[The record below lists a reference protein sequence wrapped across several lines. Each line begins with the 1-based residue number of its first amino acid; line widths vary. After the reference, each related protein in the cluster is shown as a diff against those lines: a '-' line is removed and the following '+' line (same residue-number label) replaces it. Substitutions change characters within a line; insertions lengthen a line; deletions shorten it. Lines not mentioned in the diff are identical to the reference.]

1 MLRIARPSQA
11 RSSQRSLLSF
21 VTATCL
27 LSASVIPAVAAPTAQ
42 ATQPKA
48 SAAAQASHTAQIS
61 NTAQTA
67 QAAPMAY
74 NRFIITYTDEAK
86 NAASADATADQI
98 DWSAAAGTQQAT
110 WSDALYA
117 GITSEVQSIDELL
130 NIKTSYVRSTALDA
144 SVVTTSAE
152 LTPAQAQQYMDALSA
167 NSKVASVSPDMR
179 RYATV
184 DNTSEPVKINDP
196 KMNRMWSLT
205 GEKGVSALEAWGTT
219 RGKGVTVAV
228 LDSGITAHPDLD
240 ANVLPGYDFI
250 AESAFSNDGNGRD
263 SDPTDAGNWTVDN
276 QCFTGSKAT
285 ASDWHGTHVAG
296 TIAAIAN
303 NNEGIAG
310 VAPEAKIVPVRVL
323 GACGGFDS
331 DITDGIIWA
340 AGGSVRGVPAN
351 QNPAQVINMSIG
363 SEGTCTTPY
372 RQAIAQANKRGSI
385 VVVAAGNNN
394 FDASKSSPGNCE
406 DVITVG
412 ATDKNGKRSYFSN
425 YGSRV
430 DVSAPGGDRRYWGGG
445 ILSTLNAGKT
455 APGKADYAEYQGT
468 SMAAPHVAGIVAL
481 MKAVDPKL
489 TYAQAK
495 KALQSTSQG
504 IECDQSACG
513 SGIVNAARAVQQVR
527 SDREAADA
535 AAAEAARKKAE
546 EEAARKKAA
555 EEAARKKAEEAARKK
570 AEEDAKRQQ
579 APAPKATPAPKVTPA
594 PKTRTRPSRPVTR
607 PSYPSRPRHGH
618 TPRYRS
624 WYGASAN
631 TYPSSGYPSSAYPN
645 TGYLGFATGNRR

>member
-11 RSSQRSLLSF
+11 RASQRSLLSF

-27 LSASVIPAVAAPTAQ
+27 LSASVIPAVAVPTAQANQPQTTQAAQASNTAQ
-42 ATQPKA
+42 ATQ
-48 SAAAQASHTAQIS
+48 SAPAT
-61 NTAQTA
+61 
-67 QAAPMAY
+67 Y

-86 NAASADATADQI
+86 NAASTDATAEQI

-110 WSDALYA
+110 WTDALYA
-117 GITSEVQSIDELL
+117 GITSDVQSIDELL

-144 SVVTTSAE
+144 SVVTTSAA
-152 LTPAQAQQYMDALSA
+152 LTPAQAQQYMNALSA

-205 GEKGVSALEAWGTT
+205 GEKGISALEAWGTT
-219 RGKGVTVAV
+219 RGQGVTVAV

-250 AESAFSNDGNGRD
+250 AGSAFSNDGNGRD
-263 SDPTDAGNWTVDN
+263 SDPTDAGNWTVDD

-285 ASDWHGTHVAG
+285 PSDWHGTHVAG

-351 QNPAQVINMSIG
+351 QHPAQVINMSIG

-495 KALQSTSQG
+495 KVLQSTSQSV
-504 IECDQSACG
+504 ECDQSACG

-527 SDREAADA
+527 SDREAAEA
-535 AAAEAARKKAE
+535 VAAEAARKKAE

-555 EEAARKKAEEAARKK
+555 EEAARKKAEE
-570 AEEDAKRQQ
+570 DAKRHQ
-579 APAPKATPAPKVTPA
+579 APAPKVTPA
-594 PKTRTRPSRPVTR
+594 PKTNRPVTRPSRPVTR

-618 TPRYRS
+618 TSRYRS
-624 WYGASAN
+624 WYSASAN
-631 TYPSSGYPSSAYPN
+631 TYPSSGYLS
-645 TGYLGFATGNRR
+645 FASGNHR

>member
-1 MLRIARPSQA
+1 MFRIARPSQA

-27 LSASVIPAVAAPTAQ
+27 LSVSVIPAVAAPTAQ
-42 ATQPKA
+42 VPHPKA
-48 SAAAQASHTAQIS
+48 SATAEAS
-61 NTAQTA
+61 NTAQVSNTA
-67 QAAPMAY
+67 QSAPVAY

-86 NAASADATADQI
+86 NAASAEATADQI

-117 GITSEVQSIDELL
+117 GITSDVQSIDELL

-144 SVVTTSAE
+144 SVVTTSSE
-152 LTPAQAQQYMDALSA
+152 LTPAQAQQYMNALSA
-167 NSKVASVSPDMR
+167 NSKVASVVPDMR

-184 DNTSEPVKINDP
+184 DHTSETIKINDP

-205 GEKGVSALEAWGTT
+205 GENGVSALEAWGTT

-276 QCFTGSKAT
+276 QCFTGSKASP
-285 ASDWHGTHVAG
+285 SDWHGTHVAG

-406 DVITVG
+406 DVINVG

-504 IECDQSACG
+504 VECDQSACG

-527 SDREAADA
+527 SDREAAEA
-535 AAAEAARKKAE
+535 AAAEAARKKA
-546 EEAARKKAA
+546 
-555 EEAARKKAEEAARKK
+555 AEEAARKK

-579 APAPKATPAPKVTPA
+579 APAPKVIPAPKASRPVTRPSR
-594 PKTRTRPSRPVTR
+594 PVSRPSRPVTR
-607 PSYPSRPRHGH
+607 PSYPSRPRYGH

-624 WYGASAN
+624 WYGASAT
-631 TYPSSGYPSSAYPN
+631 TYPNSGYPN
-645 TGYLGFATGNRR
+645 NGYLGFATGNHR

>member
-11 RSSQRSLLSF
+11 RTSQRSLLSF

-27 LSASVIPAVAAPTAQ
+27 LSASVIPAVAVPTAQANQAKASQAAQASNTAQ
-42 ATQPKA
+42 ATQ
-48 SAAAQASHTAQIS
+48 SAPAT
-61 NTAQTA
+61 
-67 QAAPMAY
+67 Y

-86 NAASADATADQI
+86 NAASTDATADQI
-98 DWSAAAGTQQAT
+98 DWSAAAGTEQAT

-117 GITSEVQSIDELL
+117 GITSDVQSIDELL

-144 SVVTTSAE
+144 SVVTTSAA
-152 LTPAQAQQYMDALSA
+152 LTPAQAQQYMNALNA

-184 DNTSEPVKINDP
+184 DNTSAPVKINDP

-205 GEKGVSALEAWGTT
+205 GEKGISALEAWGTT
-219 RGKGVTVAV
+219 RGQGVTVAV

-263 SDPTDAGNWTVDN
+263 SDPTDAGNWTVDD

-285 ASDWHGTHVAG
+285 PSDWHGTHVAG

-351 QNPAQVINMSIG
+351 QHPAQVINMSIG

-489 TYAQAK
+489 TYAQVK
-495 KALQSTSQG
+495 KVLQSTSQSV
-504 IECDQSACG
+504 ECDQSACG

-527 SDREAADA
+527 SDREAAEA

-555 EEAARKKAEEAARKK
+555 EEAARKKAEE
-570 AEEDAKRQQ
+570 DAKRHQ
-579 APAPKATPAPKVTPA
+579 APAPKVTPA
-594 PKTRTRPSRPVTR
+594 PKANRPVTRPSRPVTR

-618 TPRYRS
+618 TSRHRS

-631 TYPSSGYPSSAYPN
+631 TYPSSGYLS
-645 TGYLGFATGNRR
+645 FASGNHR

>member
-48 SAAAQASHTAQIS
+48 TQTSAAAQASHTAQIS

-67 QAAPMAY
+67 QATPVAY

-110 WSDALYA
+110 WTDALYA

-152 LTPAQAQQYMDALSA
+152 LTPAQAQQYMNALSA

-406 DVITVG
+406 DVINVG

-495 KALQSTSQG
+495 KVLQSTSQG
-504 IECDQSACG
+504 VECDQSACG

-555 EEAARKKAEEAARKK
+555 EEAARKKAEE
-570 AEEDAKRQQ
+570 DAKRQQ
-579 APAPKATPAPKVTPA
+579 APAPKATRPSHPV
-594 PKTRTRPSRPVTR
+594 TRPSRPVTR
-607 PSYPSRPRHGH
+607 PSYPSRPRYGH

-631 TYPSSGYPSSAYPN
+631 TYPNSGYPNS
-645 TGYLGFATGNRR
+645 GYLGFATGNHR

>member
-11 RSSQRSLLSF
+11 RASQRSLLSF

-27 LSASVIPAVAAPTAQ
+27 LSASVIPAVAVPTAQ
-42 ATQPKA
+42 ANQPQTT
-48 SAAAQASHTAQIS
+48 QASNTAQIS
-61 NTAQTA
+61 NTAQAT
-67 QAAPMAY
+67 QSAPATY

-86 NAASADATADQI
+86 NAASTDATADQI
-98 DWSAAAGTQQAT
+98 DWSAAAGTEQAT
-110 WSDALYA
+110 WTDALYA
-117 GITSEVQSIDELL
+117 GITSDVQSIDELL

-144 SVVTTSAE
+144 SVVTTSAA
-152 LTPAQAQQYMDALSA
+152 LTPAQAQQYMNALSA

-205 GEKGVSALEAWGTT
+205 GEKGISALEAWGTT
-219 RGKGVTVAV
+219 RGQGVTVAV
-228 LDSGITAHPDLD
+228 LDSGVTAHPDLD

-285 ASDWHGTHVAG
+285 PSDWHGTHVAG

-351 QNPAQVINMSIG
+351 QHPAQVINMSIG

-495 KALQSTSQG
+495 KVLQSTSQSV
-504 IECDQSACG
+504 ECDQSACG

-527 SDREAADA
+527 SDREAAEA
-535 AAAEAARKKAE
+535 AAA
-546 EEAARKKAA
+546 EAARKKAA
-555 EEAARKKAEEAARKK
+555 EEAARKKAEE
-570 AEEDAKRQQ
+570 DAKRHQ
-579 APAPKATPAPKVTPA
+579 APAPRVTPA
-594 PKTRTRPSRPVTR
+594 PKTNRPVTRPSRPVTR

-618 TPRYRS
+618 TSRHRS
-624 WYGASAN
+624 W
-631 TYPSSGYPSSAYPN
+631 
-645 TGYLGFATGNRR
+645 

>member
-11 RSSQRSLLSF
+11 RTSQRSLLSF

-27 LSASVIPAVAAPTAQ
+27 LSASVIPAVAVPTAQANQAKASQAAQASNTAQ
-42 ATQPKA
+42 ATQ
-48 SAAAQASHTAQIS
+48 SAPAT
-61 NTAQTA
+61 
-67 QAAPMAY
+67 Y

-86 NAASADATADQI
+86 NAASTDATADQI

-110 WSDALYA
+110 WTDALYT
-117 GITSEVQSIDELL
+117 GITSDVQSIDELL

-144 SVVTTSAE
+144 SVVTTSAA
-152 LTPAQAQQYMDALSA
+152 LTPAQAQQYMNALSA

-184 DNTSEPVKINDP
+184 DNTSAPVKINDP

-205 GEKGVSALEAWGTT
+205 GEKGISALEAWGTT
-219 RGKGVTVAV
+219 RGQGVTVAV

-263 SDPTDAGNWTVDN
+263 SDPTDAGNWTVDD

-285 ASDWHGTHVAG
+285 PSDWHGTHVAG

-351 QNPAQVINMSIG
+351 QHPAQVINMSIG

-495 KALQSTSQG
+495 KVLQSTSQSV
-504 IECDQSACG
+504 ECDQSACG

-527 SDREAADA
+527 SDREAAEA

-555 EEAARKKAEEAARKK
+555 EEAARKKAEE
-570 AEEDAKRQQ
+570 DAKRHQ
-579 APAPKATPAPKVTPA
+579 APAPKVTPA
-594 PKTRTRPSRPVTR
+594 PKANRPVTRPSRPVTR

-618 TPRYRS
+618 TSRYRS

-631 TYPSSGYPSSAYPN
+631 TYPSSGYLS
-645 TGYLGFATGNRR
+645 FASGNHR

>member
-1 MLRIARPSQA
+1 MLRIARPSQVRA
-11 RSSQRSLLSF
+11 SQRSLLSF

-27 LSASVIPAVAAPTAQ
+27 LSASVIPAVAVPTAQ
-42 ATQPKA
+42 ANQSQTTQ
-48 SAAAQASHTAQIS
+48 AAQASNTTQIS
-61 NTAQTA
+61 NTV
-67 QAAPMAY
+67 QATQSAPATY

-86 NAASADATADQI
+86 NAASTDATADQI

-110 WSDALYA
+110 WTDALYT
-117 GITSEVQSIDELL
+117 GITSDVQSIDELL

-144 SVVTTSAE
+144 SVVTTSAA
-152 LTPAQAQQYMDALSA
+152 LTPAQAQQYMNALSA

-184 DNTSEPVKINDP
+184 DNTSAPVKINDP

-205 GEKGVSALEAWGTT
+205 GEKGISALEAWGTT
-219 RGKGVTVAV
+219 RGQGVTVAV

-263 SDPTDAGNWTVDN
+263 SDPTDAGNWTVDD

-285 ASDWHGTHVAG
+285 PSDWHGTHVAG

-351 QNPAQVINMSIG
+351 QHPAQVINMSIG

-394 FDASKSSPGNCE
+394 FDASKSSPSNCE
-406 DVITVG
+406 DVVTVG

-495 KALQSTSQG
+495 KVLQSTSQSV
-504 IECDQSACG
+504 ECDQSACG

-527 SDREAADA
+527 SDREATEA
-535 AAAEAARKKAE
+535 AAAEVARKKAE

-555 EEAARKKAEEAARKK
+555 EEAARKKAEE
-570 AEEDAKRQQ
+570 DAKRHQ
-579 APAPKATPAPKVTPA
+579 APAPKVTPA
-594 PKTRTRPSRPVTR
+594 PKANRPVTRPSRPVTR

-618 TPRYRS
+618 TSRHRS

-631 TYPSSGYPSSAYPN
+631 TYPSSGYLS
-645 TGYLGFATGNRR
+645 FASGKHR

>member
-1 MLRIARPSQA
+1 MLRIARPSQVRA
-11 RSSQRSLLSF
+11 SQRSLLSF

-27 LSASVIPAVAAPTAQ
+27 LSASVIPAVAVPTAQANQPQTTQAAQASNTAQ
-42 ATQPKA
+42 ATQ
-48 SAAAQASHTAQIS
+48 SAPAT
-61 NTAQTA
+61 
-67 QAAPMAY
+67 Y

-86 NAASADATADQI
+86 NAASTDATADQI

-110 WSDALYA
+110 WTDALYA
-117 GITSEVQSIDELL
+117 GITSDVQSIDELL

-144 SVVTTSAE
+144 SVVTTSAA
-152 LTPAQAQQYMDALSA
+152 LTPAQAQQYMNALSA

-205 GEKGVSALEAWGTT
+205 GEKGISALEAWGTT
-219 RGKGVTVAV
+219 RGQGVTVAV

-263 SDPTDAGNWTVDN
+263 SDPTDAGNWTVDD

-285 ASDWHGTHVAG
+285 PSDWHGTHVAG

-351 QNPAQVINMSIG
+351 QHPAQVINMSIG

-495 KALQSTSQG
+495 KVLQSTSQSV
-504 IECDQSACG
+504 ECDQSACG

-527 SDREAADA
+527 SNREAAEA

-546 EEAARKKAA
+546 EETARKKAA
-555 EEAARKKAEEAARKK
+555 EEAARKKAEE
-570 AEEDAKRQQ
+570 DAKRHQ
-579 APAPKATPAPKVTPA
+579 APAPKVTPA
-594 PKTRTRPSRPVTR
+594 PKANRPVTRPSRPVTR

-618 TPRYRS
+618 TSRYRS

-631 TYPSSGYPSSAYPN
+631 TYPSSGYLS
-645 TGYLGFATGNRR
+645 FASGNHR

>member
-1 MLRIARPSQA
+1 MLRIARPSQVRA
-11 RSSQRSLLSF
+11 SQRSLLSF

-27 LSASVIPAVAAPTAQ
+27 LSASVIPAVAVPTAQ
-42 ATQPKA
+42 ANQPQTTQ
-48 SAAAQASHTAQIS
+48 AAQASNTTQIS
-61 NTAQTA
+61 NTV
-67 QAAPMAY
+67 QATQSAPATY

-86 NAASADATADQI
+86 NAASTDATADQI
-98 DWSAAAGTQQAT
+98 DWSAVAGTQQAT
-110 WSDALYA
+110 WTDALYA
-117 GITSEVQSIDELL
+117 GITSDVQSIDELL

-144 SVVTTSAE
+144 SVVTTSAA
-152 LTPAQAQQYMDALSA
+152 LTPAQAQQYMNALSA

-184 DNTSEPVKINDP
+184 DNTSAPVKINDP
-196 KMNRMWSLT
+196 KMNRMWSLI
-205 GEKGVSALEAWGTT
+205 GEKGISALEAWGTT
-219 RGKGVTVAV
+219 RGQGVTVAV

-263 SDPTDAGNWTVDN
+263 SDPTDAGNWTVDD

-285 ASDWHGTHVAG
+285 PSDWHGTHVAG

-351 QNPAQVINMSIG
+351 QHPAQVINMSIG

-481 MKAVDPKL
+481 MKAADPKL

-495 KALQSTSQG
+495 KVLQSTSQSV
-504 IECDQSACG
+504 ECDQSACG
-513 SGIVNAARAVQQVR
+513 SGIVNAARAVQQIR
-527 SDREAADA
+527 SDREAAEA

-555 EEAARKKAEEAARKK
+555 EEAARKKAEE
-570 AEEDAKRQQ
+570 DAKRHQ
-579 APAPKATPAPKVTPA
+579 APAPKVTPA
-594 PKTRTRPSRPVTR
+594 PKANRPVTRPSRPVTR

-618 TPRYRS
+618 TSRYRS

-631 TYPSSGYPSSAYPN
+631 TYPSSGYLS
-645 TGYLGFATGNRR
+645 FASGNHR

>member
-1 MLRIARPSQA
+1 MFRIARPSQA

-21 VTATCL
+21 VTATGL
-27 LSASVIPAVAAPTAQ
+27 RAVIVIPAVAAPTAQ
-42 ATQPKA
+42 VPHPKA
-48 SAAAQASHTAQIS
+48 SATAEAS
-61 NTAQTA
+61 NTAQVSNTA
-67 QAAPMAY
+67 QSAPVAY

-86 NAASADATADQI
+86 NAASAEATADQI

-117 GITSEVQSIDELL
+117 GITSDVQSIDELL

-144 SVVTTSAE
+144 SVVTTSSA
-152 LTPAQAQQYMDALSA
+152 LTPAQAQQYMNALSA
-167 NSKVASVSPDMR
+167 NSKVASVVPDMR

-184 DNTSEPVKINDP
+184 DHTSETIKINDP

-205 GEKGVSALEAWGTT
+205 GENGVSALEAWGTT

-276 QCFTGSKAT
+276 QCFTGSKASP
-285 ASDWHGTHVAG
+285 SDWHGTHVAG

-385 VVVAAGNNN
+385 VVVAAGNNS

-406 DVITVG
+406 DVINVG

-527 SDREAADA
+527 SDREAAEA
-535 AAAEAARKKAE
+535 AAA
-546 EEAARKKAA
+546 
-555 EEAARKKAEEAARKK
+555 EAARKKAEEAARKK

-579 APAPKATPAPKVTPA
+579 APAPKVIPAPKASRPVTRPSR
-594 PKTRTRPSRPVTR
+594 PVSRPSRPVTR
-607 PSYPSRPRHGH
+607 PSYPSRPRYGH

-624 WYGASAN
+624 WYGASVN
-631 TYPSSGYPSSAYPN
+631 TYPNSGYPN
-645 TGYLGFATGNRR
+645 NGYLGFATGNRH

>member
-1 MLRIARPSQA
+1 MSFTTHPSPRRIARA
-11 RSSQRSLLSF
+11 ALSLGTAAALVATLGAPASF
-21 VTATCL
+21 
-27 LSASVIPAVAAPTAQ
+27 AAPAKANGTEHAKAHTTISSLSSAQ
-42 ATQPKA
+42 QKA
-48 SAAAQASHTAQIS
+48 GF
-61 NTAQTA
+61 
-67 QAAPMAY
+67 
-74 NRFIITYTDEAK
+74 NRFVITYTDSAL
-86 NAASADATADQI
+86 NAGGINWASP
-98 DWSAAAGTQQAT
+98 AGTQVAT

-117 GITSEVQSIDELL
+117 GITSDVKSIDDLL
-130 NIKTSYVRSTALDA
+130 KVKTSYVRTTAQKA
-144 SVVTTSAE
+144 TVVTLSSKLTAE
-152 LTPAQAQQYMDALSA
+152 QAEKYMAALSSNA
-167 NSKVASVSPDMR
+167 SVASVEPDLLR
-179 RYATV
+179 RPNARPNGRTKAAATQAKPAAQAATTPEV
-184 DNTSEPVKINDP
+184 TAPNDTLYP
-196 KMNRMWSLT
+196 QQWNLHGT
-205 GEKGVSALEAWGTT
+205 KGISAPEAWQTT
-219 RGKGVTVAV
+219 QGAGVTVAV
-228 LDSGITAHPDLD
+228 IDSGIVKHPDLD

-406 DVITVG
+406 DVINVG

-504 IECDQSACG
+504 VECDQSACG

-535 AAAEAARKKAE
+535 AAVEAARKKAE

-555 EEAARKKAEEAARKK
+555 EEAARKKAEE
-570 AEEDAKRQQ
+570 DAKRQQ
-579 APAPKATPAPKVTPA
+579 APAPKVTPA
-594 PKTRTRPSRPVTR
+594 PKASRPVTRPSRPVTR
-607 PSYPSRPRHGH
+607 PSYPSRPRYGH

-631 TYPSSGYPSSAYPN
+631 IYPNSGYPN
-645 TGYLGFATGNRR
+645 NGYLGFATGNRR

>member
-1 MLRIARPSQA
+1 MFRIARPSQA

-27 LSASVIPAVAAPTAQ
+27 LSVSVIPAVAAPTAQ
-42 ATQPKA
+42 VSHPKA
-48 SAAAQASHTAQIS
+48 SATAEAS
-61 NTAQTA
+61 NTAQVSNTA
-67 QAAPMAY
+67 QSAPVAY

-86 NAASADATADQI
+86 NAASAEATADQI

-110 WSDALYA
+110 WNDALYA
-117 GITSEVQSIDELL
+117 GITSDVQSIDELL

-144 SVVTTSAE
+144 SVVTTSSA
-152 LTPAQAQQYMDALSA
+152 LTPAQAQQYMNALSA
-167 NSKVASVSPDMR
+167 NSKVASVVPDMR

-184 DNTSEPVKINDP
+184 DHTSETIKINDP

-205 GEKGVSALEAWGTT
+205 GENGVSALEAWGTT

-276 QCFTGSKAT
+276 QCFTGSKASP
-285 ASDWHGTHVAG
+285 SDWHGTHVAG

-385 VVVAAGNNN
+385 VVVAAGNNS

-406 DVITVG
+406 DVINVG
-412 ATDKNGKRSYFSN
+412 ATDKNGNRSYFSN

-527 SDREAADA
+527 SDREAAEA
-535 AAAEAARKKAE
+535 AAAEAARKKA
-546 EEAARKKAA
+546 
-555 EEAARKKAEEAARKK
+555 AEEAARKK

-579 APAPKATPAPKVTPA
+579 APARKVTPA
-594 PKTRTRPSRPVTR
+594 PKPSRPVTRPSRPVTR
-607 PSYPSRPRHGH
+607 PSYPSRPRYRHI
-618 TPRYRS
+618 PRYRS
-624 WYGASAN
+624 WYGASAT
-631 TYPSSGYPSSAYPN
+631 TYPNSGYPN
-645 TGYLGFATGNRR
+645 NGYLGFATGNHR

>member
-11 RSSQRSLLSF
+11 RASQRSLLSF

-27 LSASVIPAVAAPTAQ
+27 LSASVIPAVAVPTAQANQPQTTQAAQASNTAQ
-42 ATQPKA
+42 ATQ
-48 SAAAQASHTAQIS
+48 SAPAT
-61 NTAQTA
+61 
-67 QAAPMAY
+67 Y

-86 NAASADATADQI
+86 NAASTDATADQI

-110 WSDALYA
+110 WTDALYT
-117 GITSEVQSIDELL
+117 GITSDVQSIDELL

-144 SVVTTSAE
+144 SVVTTSAA
-152 LTPAQAQQYMDALSA
+152 LTPAQAQQYMNALSA

-184 DNTSEPVKINDP
+184 DNTSAPVKINDP

-205 GEKGVSALEAWGTT
+205 GEKGISALEAWGTT
-219 RGKGVTVAV
+219 RGQGVTVAV

-263 SDPTDAGNWTVDN
+263 SDPTDAGNWTVDD

-285 ASDWHGTHVAG
+285 PSDWHGTHVAG

-351 QNPAQVINMSIG
+351 QHPAQVINMSIG

-468 SMAAPHVAGIVAL
+468 SMTAPHVAGIVAL

-495 KALQSTSQG
+495 KVLQSTSQSV
-504 IECDQSACG
+504 ECDQSACG

-527 SDREAADA
+527 SDREAAEA

-555 EEAARKKAEEAARKK
+555 EEAARKKAEE
-570 AEEDAKRQQ
+570 DAKRHQ
-579 APAPKATPAPKVTPA
+579 APAPKATPAPKANRPV
-594 PKTRTRPSRPVTR
+594 TRPSRPVTR

-618 TPRYRS
+618 TSRHRS

-631 TYPSSGYPSSAYPN
+631 TYPSSGYLS
-645 TGYLGFATGNRR
+645 FASGNHR

>member
-11 RSSQRSLLSF
+11 RASQRSLLSF

-27 LSASVIPAVAAPTAQ
+27 LSASVIPAVAVPTAQANQPQTTQAAQASNTAQ
-42 ATQPKA
+42 ATQ
-48 SAAAQASHTAQIS
+48 SAPAT
-61 NTAQTA
+61 
-67 QAAPMAY
+67 Y

-86 NAASADATADQI
+86 NAASTDATAEQI

-110 WSDALYA
+110 WTDALYT
-117 GITSEVQSIDELL
+117 GITSDVQSIDELL

-144 SVVTTSAE
+144 SVVTTSAA
-152 LTPAQAQQYMDALSA
+152 LTPAQAQQYMNALSA

-205 GEKGVSALEAWGTT
+205 GEKGISALEAWGTT
-219 RGKGVTVAV
+219 RGQGVTVAV

-263 SDPTDAGNWTVDN
+263 SDPTDAGNWTVDD

-285 ASDWHGTHVAG
+285 PSDWHGTHVAG

-351 QNPAQVINMSIG
+351 QHPAQVINMSIG

-495 KALQSTSQG
+495 KALQSTSQNV
-504 IECDQSACG
+504 ECDQSACG

-527 SDREAADA
+527 SNREAAEA

-555 EEAARKKAEEAARKK
+555 EEAARKKAEE
-570 AEEDAKRQQ
+570 DAKRHQ
-579 APAPKATPAPKVTPA
+579 APAPKVTPA
-594 PKTRTRPSRPVTR
+594 PKANRPVTRPSRPVTR

-618 TPRYRS
+618 TSRYRS

-631 TYPSSGYPSSAYPN
+631 TYPSSGYLS
-645 TGYLGFATGNRR
+645 FASGNHR

>member
-11 RSSQRSLLSF
+11 RASQRSLLSF

-27 LSASVIPAVAAPTAQ
+27 LSASVIPAVAVPTAQANQPQTTQAAQASNTAQ
-42 ATQPKA
+42 ATQ
-48 SAAAQASHTAQIS
+48 SAPAT
-61 NTAQTA
+61 
-67 QAAPMAY
+67 Y

-86 NAASADATADQI
+86 NAASTDATAEQI

-110 WSDALYA
+110 WTDALYA
-117 GITSEVQSIDELL
+117 GITSDVQSIDELL

-144 SVVTTSAE
+144 SVVTTSAA
-152 LTPAQAQQYMDALSA
+152 LTPAQAQQYMNALSA

-205 GEKGVSALEAWGTT
+205 GEKGISALEAWGTT
-219 RGKGVTVAV
+219 RGQGVTVAV

-263 SDPTDAGNWTVDN
+263 SDPTDAGNWTVDD

-285 ASDWHGTHVAG
+285 PSDWHGTHVAG

-351 QNPAQVINMSIG
+351 QHPAQVINMSIG

-495 KALQSTSQG
+495 KVLQSTSQSV
-504 IECDQSACG
+504 ECDQSACG

-527 SDREAADA
+527 SDREAAEA

-546 EEAARKKAA
+546 AEAARKKAA
-555 EEAARKKAEEAARKK
+555 EEAARKKAEE
-570 AEEDAKRQQ
+570 DAKRHQ
-579 APAPKATPAPKVTPA
+579 APAPKVTPA
-594 PKTRTRPSRPVTR
+594 PKANRPVTRPSRPITR

-618 TPRYRS
+618 TSRYRS

-631 TYPSSGYPSSAYPN
+631 TYPSSGYLS
-645 TGYLGFATGNRR
+645 FASGNHR

>member
-1 MLRIARPSQA
+1 MFRIARPSQA
-11 RSSQRSLLSF
+11 RTSQRSLLSF

-27 LSASVIPAVAAPTAQ
+27 LSVSVIPAVAAPTAQ
-42 ATQPKA
+42 VPHPKA
-48 SAAAQASHTAQIS
+48 SATAEASNTAQIS
-61 NTAQTA
+61 NTAQS
-67 QAAPMAY
+67 APVAY

-86 NAASADATADQI
+86 NAASADAAADQI

-117 GITSEVQSIDELL
+117 GITSDVQSIDELL

-144 SVVTTSAE
+144 SVVTTSSE
-152 LTPAQAQQYMDALSA
+152 LTPAQAQQYMNALSA
-167 NSKVASVSPDMR
+167 NSKVASVVPDMR

-184 DNTSEPVKINDP
+184 DHTSETIKINDP

-205 GEKGVSALEAWGTT
+205 GENGVSALEAWGTT

-276 QCFTGSKAT
+276 QCFTGSKASP
-285 ASDWHGTHVAG
+285 SDWHGTHVAG

-372 RQAIAQANKRGSI
+372 RQAIAQANTRGSI
-385 VVVAAGNNN
+385 VVVAAGNNS

-406 DVITVG
+406 DVINVG

-527 SDREAADA
+527 SDREAAEA
-535 AAAEAARKKAE
+535 AAAEAARKKA
-546 EEAARKKAA
+546 
-555 EEAARKKAEEAARKK
+555 AEEAARKK

-579 APAPKATPAPKVTPA
+579 APARKVTPA
-594 PKTRTRPSRPVTR
+594 PKPSRPVTRPSRPVTR
-607 PSYPSRPRHGH
+607 PSYPSRPRYRHI
-618 TPRYRS
+618 PRYRS
-624 WYGASAN
+624 WYGASAT
-631 TYPSSGYPSSAYPN
+631 TYPNSGYPN
-645 TGYLGFATGNRR
+645 NGYLGFATGNHR

>member
-1 MLRIARPSQA
+1 MLRIARPSQVRA
-11 RSSQRSLLSF
+11 SQRSLLSF

-27 LSASVIPAVAAPTAQ
+27 LSASVIPAVAVPTAQANQPQTTQAAQASNTAQ
-42 ATQPKA
+42 ATQ
-48 SAAAQASHTAQIS
+48 SAPAT
-61 NTAQTA
+61 
-67 QAAPMAY
+67 Y

-86 NAASADATADQI
+86 NAASTDATADQI

-110 WSDALYA
+110 WTDALYA
-117 GITSEVQSIDELL
+117 GITSDVQSIDELL

-144 SVVTTSAE
+144 SVVTTSAA
-152 LTPAQAQQYMDALSA
+152 LTPAQAQQYMNALSA

-184 DNTSEPVKINDP
+184 DNTSAPVKINDP

-205 GEKGVSALEAWGTT
+205 GEKGISALEAWGTT
-219 RGKGVTVAV
+219 RGQGVTVAV

-263 SDPTDAGNWTVDN
+263 SDPTDAGNWTVDD

-285 ASDWHGTHVAG
+285 PSDWHGTHVAG

-351 QNPAQVINMSIG
+351 QHPAQVINMSIG

-495 KALQSTSQG
+495 KVLQSTSQSV
-504 IECDQSACG
+504 ECDQSACG

-527 SDREAADA
+527 SDREAAEA

-546 EEAARKKAA
+546 AEAARKKAA
-555 EEAARKKAEEAARKK
+555 EEAARKKAEE
-570 AEEDAKRQQ
+570 DAKRHQ
-579 APAPKATPAPKVTPA
+579 APAPKVTPA
-594 PKTRTRPSRPVTR
+594 PKTNRPVTRPSRPVTR

-618 TPRYRS
+618 TSRYRS

-631 TYPSSGYPSSAYPN
+631 TYPSSGYLS
-645 TGYLGFATGNRR
+645 FASGNHR

>member
-1 MLRIARPSQA
+1 MFRIARPSQA

-27 LSASVIPAVAAPTAQ
+27 LSVSVIPAVAAPTAQ
-42 ATQPKA
+42 APHPKA
-48 SAAAQASHTAQIS
+48 SATAEASNTAQIS
-61 NTAQTA
+61 NTAQS
-67 QAAPMAY
+67 APVAY

-86 NAASADATADQI
+86 NAASADAAADQI

-117 GITSEVQSIDELL
+117 GITSDVQSIDELL

-144 SVVTTSAE
+144 SVVTTSSE
-152 LTPAQAQQYMDALSA
+152 LTPAQAQQYMNALSA
-167 NSKVASVSPDMR
+167 NSKVASVVPDMR

-184 DNTSEPVKINDP
+184 DHTSETIKINDP

-205 GEKGVSALEAWGTT
+205 GENGVSALEAWGTT

-276 QCFTGSKAT
+276 QCFTGSKASP
-285 ASDWHGTHVAG
+285 SDWHGTHVAG

-372 RQAIAQANKRGSI
+372 RQAIAQANTRGSI
-385 VVVAAGNNN
+385 VVVAAGNNS

-406 DVITVG
+406 DVINVG

-504 IECDQSACG
+504 VECDQSACG

-535 AAAEAARKKAE
+535 AAAEAARKKA
-546 EEAARKKAA
+546 
-555 EEAARKKAEEAARKK
+555 AEEAARKK

-579 APAPKATPAPKVTPA
+579 APAPKVTPA
-594 PKTRTRPSRPVTR
+594 PKPSRPVTRPSRPVTR
-607 PSYPSRPRHGH
+607 PSYPSRPRYRH

-631 TYPSSGYPSSAYPN
+631 TYPNSGYPN
-645 TGYLGFATGNRR
+645 NGYMGFATGNHR